1 MSRLRRADAFS
12 PVDFNP
18 KRGQIRGGTSHFRV
32 ERDIERDR
40 GKAGWRLHKG
50 ASATPV
56 CRLAQMPTLTLILA
70 IEKAEAKPEQKTL
83 GEMFLDWIVGGVG
96 LLLMAVGKKF

>member
-1 MSRLRRADAFS
+1 
-12 PVDFNP
+12 
-18 KRGQIRGGTSHFRV
+18 
-32 ERDIERDR
+32 
-40 GKAGWRLHKG
+40 
-50 ASATPV
+50 
-56 CRLAQMPTLTLILA
+56 MPTLTLVVA